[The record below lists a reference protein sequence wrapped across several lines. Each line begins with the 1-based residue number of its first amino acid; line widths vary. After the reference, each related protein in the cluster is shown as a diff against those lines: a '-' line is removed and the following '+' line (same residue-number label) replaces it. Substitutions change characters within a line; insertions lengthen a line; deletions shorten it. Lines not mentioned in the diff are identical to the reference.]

1 MSYLR
6 RLPRF
11 EYLAPRSVPEAC
23 EFLAKYGREAK
34 LLAGGTDLIIMMR
47 RREVVPRYVIGLK
60 NIPALDF
67 IRLDQDGSLAIG
79 AMSTCWAIQ
88 ISPIVRQH
96 YDFLAQTAADIGS
109 VENLHVSTIG
119 GNLCGGLPCVDFP
132 APLLTLEAKVKL
144 VSPRGER
151 VVPLDVFFL
160 EFEKTALGPDEVLTE
175 IHIPPQASRS
185 GGAYVKFHD
194 RHMVDITTTGA
205 GAFMTLDPDGQTIEA
220 VKIALTTSAPVPLRV
235 REAEAA
241 LRSQV
246 LTEEVLKEAIDL
258 VSKEATPRTSWR
270 STKEFRLELIR
281 ALVKRALTKAWK
293 KAKGTTP
300 PVVSPPWLFHSLHPQ
315 IGGTY

>member
-1 MSYLR
+1 MGKES
-6 RLPRF
+6 
-11 EYLAPRSVPEAC
+11 S
-23 EFLAKYGREAK
+23 
-34 LLAGGTDLIIMMR
+34 
-47 RREVVPRYVIGLK
+47 
-60 NIPALDF
+60 
-67 IRLDQDGSLAIG
+67 
-79 AMSTCWAIQ
+79 
-88 ISPIVRQH
+88 
-96 YDFLAQTAADIGS
+96 
-109 VENLHVSTIG
+109 
-119 GNLCGGLPCVDFP
+119 
-132 APLLTLEAKVKL
+132 
-144 VSPRGER
+144 
-151 VVPLDVFFL
+151 PLDVFFL